1 MRSVLHGCS
10 KDAARGRHRSPEHAN
25 FVRAP
30 RLPGTGT
37 SGRRHSG
44 RSRPIPS
51 PASGLTQLYQELR
64 GELLRFLVARTGNPA
79 EAEDLLQELW
89 LRINDAAPG
98 PIANGRAYLYRAAQN
113 LILDRLR
120 EARRREA
127 RDKDWSDTQAET
139 VPGDRVDPQP
149 QALDALIGREDVEV
163 LRAAIAQLPEG
174 AGRAFRLHKLEGLP
188 HAEVAARLGISRS
201 GVEKHIA
208 VAMAHLRRRLEN

>member
-1 MRSVLHGCS
+1 MH
-10 KDAARGRHRSPEHAN
+10 
-25 FVRAP
+25 
-30 RLPGTGT
+30 
-37 SGRRHSG
+37 
-44 RSRPIPS
+44 S

-64 GELLRFLVARTGNPA
+64 GELLRFLVARTGNPV

-89 LRINDAAPG
+89 LRTREAPPG

-113 LILDRLR
+113 LVLDRIR

-127 RDKDWSDTQAET
+127 RDKDWSDSQAET
-139 VPGDRVDPQP
+139 IAGDRVDPQP
-149 QALDALIGREDVEV
+149 RALDAMIAREDNAA
-163 LRAAIAQLPEG
+163 LHAAIERLPEG

-208 VAMAHLRRRLEN
+208 VAMAHLRRALEN

>member
-1 MRSVLHGCS
+1 MSSVPACPAG
-10 KDAARGRHRSPEHAN
+10 GHRAKPAI
-25 FVRAP
+25 
-30 RLPGTGT
+30 
-37 SGRRHSG
+37 G
-44 RSRPIPS
+44 RSRPIHS

-64 GELLRFLVARTGNPA
+64 GELLRFLVARTGNPV

-89 LRINDAAPG
+89 LRTREAPPG

-113 LILDRLR
+113 LVLDRIR

-127 RDKDWSDTQAET
+127 RDKDWSDSQAET
-139 VPGDRVDPQP
+139 IAGDRVDPQP
-149 QALDALIGREDVEV
+149 RALDAMIAREDNAA
-163 LRAAIAQLPEG
+163 LHAAIERLPEG

-208 VAMAHLRRRLEN
+208 VAMAHLRRALEN